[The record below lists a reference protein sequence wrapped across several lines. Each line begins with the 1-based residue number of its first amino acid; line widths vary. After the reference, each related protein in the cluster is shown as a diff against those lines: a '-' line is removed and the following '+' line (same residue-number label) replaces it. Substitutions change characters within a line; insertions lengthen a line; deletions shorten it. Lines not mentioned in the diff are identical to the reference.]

1 MTRERRRAKDDWED
15 ERVELRIQLHLL
27 EERGVVAGPKHLEI
41 STRIKELA
49 RMISESVGHKSA
61 RG

>member
-1 MTRERRRAKDDWED
+1 MTRERRRAKEDWED

-27 EERGVVAGPKHLEI
+27 EERGVVAGPQHLEI

-49 RMISESVGHKSA
+49 RMISQSVGYKSA